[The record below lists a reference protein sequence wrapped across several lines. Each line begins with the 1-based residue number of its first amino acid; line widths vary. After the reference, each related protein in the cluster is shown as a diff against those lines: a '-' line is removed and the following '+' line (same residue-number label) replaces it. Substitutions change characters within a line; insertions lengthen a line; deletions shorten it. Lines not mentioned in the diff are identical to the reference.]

1 MKTAI
6 VALVLLTLT
15 ATAAMAEIVNVSAIG
30 TVEYNAV
37 RSGRFATVRPGDAA
51 AFTFTVDSNNFLNSA
66 SYPTRGYVI
75 DQASFLVTLGSVS
88 AVLHSPFAGTPYFV
102 VRNNDPAVDGFFLSL
117 GTDYP
122 SGLTLDVPANV
133 AGTRFFEVG
142 STSPTR
148 VRDSRRWTS
157 WERSARTTTRGS
169 RCSASRSMTWAMT
182 PSESTSVQLVISAP
196 VPVEDTTWGGL
207 KALYQR

>member
-15 ATAAMAEIVNVSAIG
+15 ATAAMAEIVNVSVIG

-37 RSGRFATVRPGDAA
+37 RSGRFATVQPGDAA
-51 AFTFTVDSNNFLNSA
+51 AFTFTVDSNNFLNSS
-66 SYPTRGYVI
+66 SYPTRGYII

-88 AVLHSPFAGTPYFV
+88 AVLQSPFAGTPYFV

-117 GTDYP
+117 GTDFP

-133 AGTRFFEVG
+133 AGTRFFESRFNVTYG
-142 STSPTR
+142 GTR
-148 VRDSRRWTS
+148 LSSLDILGALGTYDYTGLTVFGFAIDDL
-157 WERSARTTTRGS
+157 GND
-169 RCSASRSMTWAMT
+169 
-182 PSESTSVQLVISAP
+182 PIGINFVQLVISAP
-196 VPVEDTTWGGL
+196 VPVEDTTWGEL
-207 KALYQR
+207 KALYQQ